1 MEKSSESYR
10 YPDIKL
16 VLIGTPNSGKKVFAN
31 KWSKNIVSEN
41 YKSTIAT
48 EFIFKIV
55 EIDGYLLRIQV
66 WDIYHPLI
74 TRIFAKDALG
84 SIFISDATNPK
95 DFELIQKLKISLDKS
110 ASFINGTPIPSIL
123 IEHKIELLPEEERM
137 NDIRLKEFARENK
150 FDNAFR
156 VSSINGVNVNESMN
170 FLIRVIFNKIEAIG
184 WESFIAMNKKL
195 YYLVK
200 KVKKVKQNEHSKC
213 AK

>member
-110 ASFINGTPIPSIL
+110 ASFINGTPLPSIL
-123 IEHKIELLPEEERM
+123 IEHKIEFLHFYFLLR
-137 NDIRLKEFARENK
+137 F
-150 FDNAFR
+150 FQ
-156 VSSINGVNVNESMN
+156 V
-170 FLIRVIFNKIEAIG
+170 
-184 WESFIAMNKKL
+184 
-195 YYLVK
+195 
-200 KVKKVKQNEHSKC
+200 Q
-213 AK
+213 